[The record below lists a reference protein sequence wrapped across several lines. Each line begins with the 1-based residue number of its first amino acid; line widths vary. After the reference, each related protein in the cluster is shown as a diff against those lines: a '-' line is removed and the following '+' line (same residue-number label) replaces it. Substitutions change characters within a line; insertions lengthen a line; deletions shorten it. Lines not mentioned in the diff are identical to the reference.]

1 MNEPK
6 DQATGTPSACHCS
19 VVSYGGGVNSTAM
32 LIGMVLKD
40 ERPDAIL
47 FADTGG
53 EKPET
58 YDYVATFRDWL
69 AKHDLELT
77 VVAYSAKMESPLG
90 VDFACGSAHAS
101 LEDECHNNGTLP
113 SKAFGFG
120 GCSQKWKRYPMDKF
134 VNQFQPAIDAWDRG
148 EKVQR
153 CIGIHAGETRRGKIP
168 DCSKYTYRFPLR
180 EWNWDQRHCEL
191 MIRGQGLPVPGKSA
205 CWFCPSM
212 RKPEVLALAKE
223 HPDLFDRAVEMER
236 NAKECGGLDVVKG
249 LGRHWSWEQL
259 RAADEAQLRL
269 PIFQDLQ
276 APICDTC
283 VDW

>member
-1 MNEPK
+1 MEVQ
-6 DQATGTPSACHCS
+6 DGAASTTLCS

-32 LIGMVLKD
+32 LIGMIARN
-40 ERPDAIL
+40 ERPNAIL

-53 EKPET
+53 EKPAT
-58 YDYVATFRDWL
+58 YDFVARFREWL
-69 AKHDLELT
+69 RNHDLNFT
-77 VVAYSAKMESPLG
+77 VIAYSAKMKSPLG

-134 VNQFQPAIDAWDRG
+134 VQQFQPAIDSWERG

-168 DCSKYTYRFPLR
+168 DDAKFTYRFPLKEWGWCQQDCESAIR
-180 EWNWDQRHCEL
+180 EA
-191 MIRGQGLPVPGKSA
+191 GLPIPPKSA
-205 CWFCPSM
+205 CFFCPAM

-223 HPDLFDRAVEMER
+223 HPDLFARAVAMEQ
-236 NAKECGGLDVVKG
+236 NARECEGLEVVKG
-249 LGRHWSWEQL
+249 LGRHWTWEAL
-259 RAADEAQLRL
+259 VKADESQRRL
-269 PIFQDLQ
+269 PFFDDLQ
-276 APICDTC
+276 APLCDTC

>member
-1 MNEPK
+1 MEVQ
-6 DQATGTPSACHCS
+6 DGAAGTTLCS

-32 LIGMVLKD
+32 LIGMIARN
-40 ERPDAIL
+40 ERPNAIL

-53 EKPET
+53 EKPAT
-58 YDYVATFRDWL
+58 YDFVATFREWL
-69 AKHDLELT
+69 RNHDLNLT
-77 VVAYSAKMESPLG
+77 VIAYSAKMKSPLG

-134 VNQFQPAIDAWDRG
+134 VQQFQPAIDSWERG

-168 DCSKYTYRFPLR
+168 DDAKFTYRFPLKEWGWCQQDCESAIR
-180 EWNWDQRHCEL
+180 EA
-191 MIRGQGLPVPGKSA
+191 GLPIPPKSA
-205 CWFCPSM
+205 CFFCPAM

-223 HPDLFDRAVEMER
+223 HPDLFARAVAMEQ
-236 NAKECGGLDVVKG
+236 NARECEGLEVVKG
-249 LGRHWSWEQL
+249 LGRHWTWEAL
-259 RAADEAQLRL
+259 VKADESQRRL
-269 PIFQDLQ
+269 PFFDDLQ
-276 APICDTC
+276 APLCDTC

>member
-1 MNEPK
+1 MVADNQR
-6 DQATGTPSACHCS
+6 DTDAGTTLCS

-32 LIGMVLKD
+32 LIQMVQSG
-40 ERPDAIL
+40 ENPDAIL

-58 YDYVATFRDWL
+58 YDFVAEFREWL
-69 AKHDLELT
+69 KPFGAEIT
-77 VVAYSAKMESPLG
+77 VIAYSPSLTSPLG
-90 VDFACGSAHAS
+90 VDFACSSKHGS

-120 GCSQKWKRYPMDKF
+120 GCSQKWKRYPMDKW
-134 VNQFQPAIDAWDRG
+134 VNQWQPAIDAWEHGD
-148 EKVQR
+148 KVQR

-168 DCSKYTYRFPLR
+168 DCKKFTYRFPLK
-180 EWNWDQRHCEL
+180 EWGWDHVRCEAA
-191 MIRGQGLPVPGKSA
+191 IKSVGLPVPTKSA
-205 CWFCPSM
+205 CFYCPAM
-212 RKPEVLALAKE
+212 RKPEVLSLAND
-223 HPDLFDRAVEMER
+223 HPELFARAVEMER
-236 NAKECGGLDVVKG
+236 NAEECGGLNVVKG

-259 RAADEAQLRL
+259 QKADESQLRL
-269 PIFQDLQ
+269 FGGMQ

>member
-1 MNEPK
+1 M
-6 DQATGTPSACHCS
+6 TVS
-19 VVSYGGGVNSTAM
+19 VVSFGGGVNSTAM
-32 LIGMVLKD
+32 LIGMVERG

-58 YDYVATFRDWL
+58 YQFVKEFRVWL
-69 AKHDLELT
+69 ESHDLKLT
-77 VVAYSAKMESPLG
+77 VVAYSSRMASPLN

-120 GCSQKWKRYPMDKF
+120 GCSQKWKRFPMDKF
-134 VNQFQPAIDAWDRG
+134 VQQFKPAIDAWERG

-153 CIGIHAGETRRGKIP
+153 CIGIHAGETKRGKIP
-168 DCSKYTYRFPLR
+168 DDAKFTYRFPLR
-180 EWNWDQRHCEL
+180 EWDWGQVDCEAA
-191 MIRGQGLPVPGKSA
+191 IANAGLHIPVKSA
-205 CWFCPSM
+205 CFFCPSM
-212 RKPEVLALAKE
+212 KKPEVLRLSKE
-223 HPDLFDRAVEMER
+223 HPELFQRAVEMEQ
-236 NAKECGGLDVVKG
+236 NAKECEGLETVKG
-249 LGRHWSWEQL
+249 LGRNYSWESL
-259 RAADEAQLRL
+259 VKADEAQLRL
-269 PIFQDLQ
+269 PIFDDLQ